1 MIGEDFAKLAVKHWS
16 ALLSINFSCQLKNSY
31 PWFVRSNVRIYF
43 IRMTGRLSRNW
54 HAALIIW
61 NHLLSDSQNSLG
73 DQGIIGLLGGRRVEI
88 GHFWEKLG
96 RSFSWGLHYKCGDPP
111 VSRSQSK
118 CAGTTFW
125 GQPWERDHNRWWP
138 SQIRCLQKTWHGLL
152 LGNVGSCLEET
163 FEEGRRPTLC
173 VDPPLP
179 PKSAQTPV
187 NCAGATVAKMRN
199 KGRIVW
205 SGPLTPFVPRF
216 FWGKLKNPRL
226 ASRWPTPLDVE
237 S

>member
-16 ALLSINFSCQLKNSY
+16 ALLSINFSCQLKNSC

-96 RSFSWGLHYKCGDPP
+96 RSFGWDLHYVVTPRFKILVQISRDNFCGKPWLVSWG
-111 VSRSQSK
+111 
-118 CAGTTFW
+118 
-125 GQPWERDHNRWWP
+125 RDQQYVVTLPAP
-138 SQIRCLQKTWHGLL
+138 SPSKTW
-152 LGNVGSCLEET
+152 
-163 FEEGRRPTLC
+163 
-173 VDPPLP
+173 
-179 PKSAQTPV
+179 KY
-187 NCAGATVAKMRN
+187 
-199 KGRIVW
+199 
-205 SGPLTPFVPRF
+205 
-216 FWGKLKNPRL
+216 L
-226 ASRWPTPLDVE
+226 ASKGLF
-237 S
+237 